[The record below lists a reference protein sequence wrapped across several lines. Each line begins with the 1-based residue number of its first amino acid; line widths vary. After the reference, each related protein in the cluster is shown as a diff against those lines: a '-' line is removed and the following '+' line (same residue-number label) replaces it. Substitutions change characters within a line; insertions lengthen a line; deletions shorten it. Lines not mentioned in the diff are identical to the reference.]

1 MTGVLDGIRVL
12 GDWGAEVI
20 KVEHPRFGDPI
31 RGLITGGLI
40 PGASGRNFIVEQLG
54 RNKRSI
60 GLDLGTDEGRALL
73 YRLVERADVFLTNF
87 LPDARERLRITY
99 EDLRRVNP
107 RLVYAKGHGQ
117 GARGPDARRGGY
129 DGVSFW
135 ARGGIADRLSTPG
148 QPYVQQRPAFGD
160 FIGGMCIAGGV
171 AAALFRREKTGQG
184 IELDVSLLGTAMWV
198 LSPDIVAALMYGA
211 LLPSAGEM
219 RVTPNPLVG
228 NYACRDGKTIVL
240 MMLQGERFW
249 PHFAETIGRRDLL
262 ERYPTPAARQEKRQE
277 IAEELTRHF
286 ATRSRDEWARILR
299 ASECIWAP
307 LQSPLDLSQD
317 PQVEANGYPVK
328 SLRGEALERIAIGPS
343 GIPGDR
349 AVIERHGGNL
359 GVEAGGE
366 VRVGDPVVVARR
378 LPACLSLLG
387 ILLAGTSSPVLA
399 TVLSFDGA
407 I

>member
-1 MTGVLDGIRVL
+1 MATVLDGVQVVEVA
-12 GDWGAEVI
+12 DWGFVPSAGTALGAGGGEVV
-20 KVEHPRFGDPI
+20 KMEPPRHGDPI
-31 RGLITGGLI
+31 RGLITGGMI

-54 RNKRSI
+54 RQKRSVGI
-60 GLDLGTDEGRALL
+60 DPGTDEGRALL
-73 YRLVERADVFLTNF
+73 YRLIERADVFLTNF

-99 EDLRRVNP
+99 EDLRPVNP

-171 AAALFRREKTGQG
+171 TAALFRREKTGEG

-198 LSPDIVAALMYGA
+198 LSPDIVAALMYGT

-228 NYACRDGKTIVL
+228 DYVCQDGKVIVL

-249 PHFAETIGRRDLL
+249 PHFAETIGRLDLL

-277 IAEELTRHF
+277 VAEELAGPFPPR
-286 ATRSRDEWARILR
+286 ARGEWAHILR
-299 ASECIWAP
+299 RSECIWAP
-307 LQSPLDLSQD
+307 LQSPLDLPQD
-317 PQVEANGYPVK
+317 PQVDRK
-328 SLRGEALERIAIGPS
+328 S
-343 GIPGDR
+343 
-349 AVIERHGGNL
+349 
-359 GVEAGGE
+359 
-366 VRVGDPVVVARR
+366 VV
-378 LPACLSLLG
+378 
-387 ILLAGTSSPVLA
+387 
-399 TVLSFDGA
+399 
-407 I
+407 

>member
-1 MTGVLDGIRVL
+1 MATVLDGVQVVEVADWGFVPSAGTAL
-12 GDWGAEVI
+12 GDWGAEVVKI
-20 KVEHPRFGDPI
+20 EHPRHGDPI
-31 RGLITGGLI
+31 RGLITGGMI

-54 RNKRSI
+54 RQKRSVGI
-60 GLDLGTDEGRALL
+60 DLGTDEGRALL
-73 YRLVERADVFLTNF
+73 YRLIERADVFLTNF
-87 LPDARERLRITY
+87 LP
-99 EDLRRVNP
+99 
-107 RLVYAKGHGQ
+107 

-171 AAALFRREKTGQG
+171 TAALFRREKTGEG

-198 LSPDIVAALMYGA
+198 LSPDIVAALMYGT

-228 NYACRDGKTIVL
+228 NYVCQDGKVIVL

-277 IAEELTRHF
+277 IAEELARHF
-286 ATRSRDEWARILR
+286 ATRSRDEWAHILR
-299 ASECIWAP
+299 RSDCIWAP
-307 LQSPLDLSQD
+307 LQ
-317 PQVEANGYPVK
+317 
-328 SLRGEALERIAIGPS
+328 
-343 GIPGDR
+343 
-349 AVIERHGGNL
+349 
-359 GVEAGGE
+359 
-366 VRVGDPVVVARR
+366 
-378 LPACLSLLG
+378 
-387 ILLAGTSSPVLA
+387 
-399 TVLSFDGA
+399 
-407 I
+407 

>member
-1 MTGVLDGIRVL
+1 MATVLDGVQVVEVADWGFVPSAGTAL
-12 GDWGAEVI
+12 GDWGAEVVKI
-20 KVEHPRFGDPI
+20 EHPRHGDPI

-40 PGASGRNFIVEQLG
+40 PGATGRNFIVEQLG
-54 RNKRSI
+54 RQKRSVGI
-60 GLDLGTDEGRALL
+60 DLGTDDGRALL

-148 QPYVQQRPAFGD
+148 GPYVQQRPAFGD

-228 NYACRDGKTIVL
+228 NYACQDAK
-240 MMLQGERFW
+240 
-249 PHFAETIGRRDLL
+249 TIGRRDLL
-262 ERYPTPAARQEKRQE
+262 ERYPTPAVRQEKRQE
-277 IAEELTRHF
+277 IAEELARHF

-299 ASECIWAP
+299 ASECIWGP
-307 LQSPLDLSQD
+307 LQSPLDLPQD
-317 PQVEANGYPVK
+317 PQVEANGY
-328 SLRGEALERIAIGPS
+328 LLESPAPEGT
-343 GIPGDR
+343 
-349 AVIERHGGNL
+349 
-359 GVEAGGE
+359 
-366 VRVGDPVVVARR
+366 VRVCANPVQFAGEPPVVRRPAQDAGAQTEEVLLELGCTWEEIARW
-378 LPACLSLLG
+378 
-387 ILLAGTSSPVLA
+387 
-399 TVLSFDGA
+399 
-407 I
+407 

>member
-1 MTGVLDGIRVL
+1 MATVLDGVQVVEVADWGFVPSAGTAL
-12 GDWGAEVI
+12 GDWGAAVVKI
-20 KVEHPRFGDPI
+20 EHPRHGDPI
-31 RGLITGGLI
+31 RGLITGGMI

-54 RNKRSI
+54 RHKRSVGI
-60 GLDLGTDEGRALL
+60 DLGTDEGRALL
-73 YRLVERADVFLTNF
+73 YRLIERADVFLTNF

-148 QPYVQQRPAFGD
+148 GPYVQQRPAFGD

-228 NYACRDGKTIVL
+228 NYVCRDGLSIVL
-240 MMLQGERFW
+240 MMLQAERFW

-262 ERYPTPAARQEKRQE
+262 ERYPTPAARAEKRQE
-277 IAEELTRHF
+277 IAEE
-286 ATRSRDEWARILR
+286 
-299 ASECIWAP
+299 CIWGP
-307 LQSPLDLSQD
+307 LQSPLDLPQD
-317 PQVEANGYPVK
+317 PQVEANGYLLESPAPEGTVRVCANPVQFA
-328 SLRGEALERIAIGPS
+328 GEP
-343 GIPGDR
+343 P
-349 AVIERHGGNL
+349 AVRRPAQ
-359 GVEAGGE
+359 EAGAQTEE
-366 VRVGDPVVVARR
+366 VLLELGCSWEEIARWKE
-378 LPACLSLLG
+378 AE
-387 ILLAGTSSPVLA
+387 IIA
-399 TVLSFDGA
+399 
-407 I
+407 